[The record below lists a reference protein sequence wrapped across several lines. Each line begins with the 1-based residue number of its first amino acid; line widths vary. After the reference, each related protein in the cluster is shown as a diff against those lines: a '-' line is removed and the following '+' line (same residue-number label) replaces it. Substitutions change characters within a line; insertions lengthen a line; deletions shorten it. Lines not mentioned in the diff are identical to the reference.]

1 VSPPEV
7 CVLDVNETLSDLTAL
22 VPRLVEVGLAGS
34 DLEPWF
40 AGVLRD
46 GFALTLLG
54 RGPVF
59 ADIAA
64 AGLRARLAAGG
75 TDPGTGPGTDMGTN
89 PGTRPGTDPGTDVD
103 GAVAHVLAGF
113 SALPLHADVA
123 PGLRDL
129 HRQGI
134 ALVPLTNGAT
144 AMSDRMFADADL
156 LGLFAHRL
164 SVQEIG
170 PWKPHPA
177 PYAHALRTSGTS
189 AERALMVAVHPW
201 DLAGA
206 AAAGL
211 RTAWVDRGGH
221 GVWPGHFDP
230 PDLHVT
236 GIDDL
241 ARRLESSPA
250 P

>member
-1 VSPPEV
+1 VSSAQL

-22 VPRLVEVGLAGS
+22 APRLVEVGLPAT

-54 RGPVF
+54 RRPVF

-64 AGLRARLAAGG
+64 AGLRARLAAASGA
-75 TDPGTGPGTDMGTN
+75 
-89 PGTRPGTDPGTDVD
+89 DVD
-103 GAVAHVLAGF
+103 DAVAHVLAGF
-113 SALPLHADVA
+113 PELPLHADVA
-123 PGLRDL
+123 PGLRAL
-129 HRQGI
+129 HEQGI

-144 AMSDRMFADADL
+144 AMTERMFADADL

-164 SVQEIG
+164 SVQELG
-170 PWKPHPA
+170 PWKPHPV
-177 PYAHALRTSGTS
+177 PYAHALRTAGVS
-189 AERALMVAVHPW
+189 ADRAVMVAVHPW

-206 AAAGL
+206 GAAGL
-211 RTAWVDRGGH
+211 RTAWIDRRGDS
-221 GVWPGHFDP
+221 VWPDHFDP
-230 PDLHVT
+230 PDLRAT

-241 ARRLESSPA
+241 ARQLRP
-250 P
+250 

>member
-1 VSPPEV
+1 VSSTRV

-22 VPRLVEVGLAGS
+22 APRLVEVGLAGA

-46 GFALTLLG
+46 GFALTMLG
-54 RGPVF
+54 RRPVF

-64 AGLRARLAAGG
+64 AGLRGRLGV
-75 TDPGTGPGTDMGTN
+75 GPDV
-89 PGTRPGTDPGTDVD
+89 GTDVD
-103 GAVAHVLAGF
+103 GAVAHVLAGLPE
-113 SALPLHADVA
+113 LPLHPDVA
-123 PGLRDL
+123 PGLRAL
-129 HRQGI
+129 HGQGI

-144 AMSDRMFADADL
+144 AMTERMFADADL

-164 SVQEIG
+164 SVQDVG

-177 PYAHALRTSGTS
+177 PYDYALRTAGVSGD
-189 AERALMVAVHPW
+189 RALMVAVHPW

-206 AAAGL
+206 GAAGL
-211 RTAWVDRGGH
+211 RTAWIDRRGDS
-221 GVWPGHFDP
+221 VWPDYFDP
-230 PDLHVT
+230 PDLRST

-241 ARRLESSPA
+241 ADQLES
-250 P
+250 